1 MNNLGNIKFI
11 SNDPFKSRREFIK
24 KKGGRPET
32 EWEDHI
38 KEIEP
43 LPFHTQ
49 EFPMAAISAKY
60 LLQLFAENAVRRFSC
75 VDTCYLQIRGT
86 ISAPPP
92 QLTFEKFP
100 EKIHLLQESYVCH
113 KKHNKKQYTHD
124 VLRQESF
131 NNSVLGP
138 GLKSSCS
145 DLVKWPN
152 YVDKS

>member
-1 MNNLGNIKFI
+1 MPKIQFDGLVALTPAIY
-11 SNDPFKSRREFIK
+11 KSEV
-24 KKGGRPET
+24 
-32 EWEDHI
+32 
-38 KEIEP
+38 
-43 LPFHTQ
+43 
-49 EFPMAAISAKY
+49 
-60 LLQLFAENAVRRFSC
+60 QLV
-75 VDTCYLQIRGT
+75 
-86 ISAPPP
+86 PPP

-145 DLVKWPN
+145 DLVK
-152 YVDKS
+152 